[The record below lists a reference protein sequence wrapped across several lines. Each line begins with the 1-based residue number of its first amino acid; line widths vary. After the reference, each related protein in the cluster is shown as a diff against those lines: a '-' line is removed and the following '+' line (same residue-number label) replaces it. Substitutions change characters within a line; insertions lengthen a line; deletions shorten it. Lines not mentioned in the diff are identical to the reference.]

1 MEKYSL
7 YRLELVESESVS
19 SIQLFVTLWTVAHQA
34 PLSVRFSRQEYWSGL
49 PLLSP
54 GNLPDPGN
62 KPATPAL
69 QADSLLS
76 KPLGKLP
83 RTN

>member
-34 PLSVRFSRQEYWSGL
+34 LLSVRFSRQEYWSGL

-54 GNLPDPGN
+54 GNLPDPQN
-62 KPATPAL
+62 KPGSPAL